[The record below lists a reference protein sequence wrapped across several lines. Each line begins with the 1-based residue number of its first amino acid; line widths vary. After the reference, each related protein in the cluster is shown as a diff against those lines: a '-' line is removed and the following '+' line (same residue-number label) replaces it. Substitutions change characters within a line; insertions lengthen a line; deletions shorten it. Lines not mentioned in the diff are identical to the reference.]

1 MRPPRTGELR
11 RRALPTRIAALR
23 RAPLASA
30 ALLIL
35 TALTAASASA
45 GAVTWAAVAGG
56 AERLFAASEAPDWV
70 QMHAGPVDSA
80 EIAAFAAS
88 RPEVRD
94 HQVATVLRL
103 ENAGLVLD
111 GRSDAARTGVMEI
124 LLVTQSERFD
134 ILLGSD
140 DVAPALGRG
149 EIAVPVFYMREYD
162 LEPGDTIS
170 VAVGGS
176 TRSFVIADRL
186 RDAQMNP
193 GIVNSKRFLLHDADW
208 AELAAVLPQQSI
220 VTFQTDGD
228 AVALADAYRAAG
240 LPADGPAVD
249 GALLR
254 LIGSITDGVVA
265 ACFLLV
271 ALVVFAVSALCLRLV
286 ILTTLE
292 NERSR
297 IVLLRML
304 GFSSAR
310 VVGEYLVRYAV
321 VAAVGVGLGMGA
333 AVPLTAVLTAGV
345 VADTGGAP
353 GTMAAAVAVGAG
365 ATVLVATICS
375 AALVLRRV
383 RRLSPV
389 AATQRS
395 GAPPATWLPASAL
408 VPVPLWLGIR
418 SRLTRPAGTVLLL
431 GIVVIAMVIAVVPL
445 RLAQTVASPDFVA
458 TMGIG
463 QSDVRVFVPATAPSG
478 TAAAVLDDLRD
489 APHVVRSAMST
500 SRRVA
505 VAAAGYEADLV
516 IETVDASVPSPMY
529 SSGHEPGRDD
539 EVALSL
545 LAAQTWGVGIGD
557 TVRLGGDEGPRSD
570 VEITGLYQ
578 DITNGGRSA
587 RTLRGAVPGPVAWQT
602 VTADVAPGSDVQ
614 RVVSDLEARHPTA
627 TVTSV
632 GRFVEQTL
640 GGTIET
646 LRASAIGA
654 ASFAAGVLILVVL
667 LLTRLESVRDRRGLR
682 ALRTI
687 GFTAGSV
694 RATVALRAIIVAA
707 FAAPLGVVAA
717 EALAPAALGA
727 ILSALGGGAVALPSD
742 ALPAAVTVAIAVVAV
757 AASSA
762 VSASIPSPVTTA
774 FRRKDAS

>member
-1 MRPPRTGELR
+1 MRSLRTGDPR
-11 RRALPTRIAALR
+11 HHVLPSHIAALR
-23 RAPLASA
+23 RAPLAST

-35 TALTAASASA
+35 TVLTAASASA
-45 GAVTWAAVAGG
+45 GAVTWASVAGG

-88 RPEVRD
+88 RPEIRD
-94 HQVATVLRL
+94 HQVATALRL
-103 ENAGLVLD
+103 DNAGLLLD
-111 GRSDAARTGVMEI
+111 GRSDAVRTGVMEI

-134 ILLGSD
+134 ILLGSG
-140 DVAPALGRG
+140 DVPPALERG

-162 LEPGDTIS
+162 LEPGDP
-170 VAVGGS
+170 VGVVLGGA

-208 AELAAVLPQQSI
+208 AELANSLPQQSI
-220 VTFQTDGD
+220 VTFRTDGD
-228 AVALADAYRAAG
+228 AVALADAYRGAG

-254 LIGSITDGVVA
+254 LIGSLTDGVVA
-265 ACFLLV
+265 ACLLLL

-297 IVLLRML
+297 IVLLRL
-304 GFSSAR
+304 VGFSSAR
-310 VVGEYLVRYAV
+310 VVSEYLVRYAV
-321 VAAVGVGLGMGA
+321 IAVLGVGLGLGA
-333 AVPLTAVLTAGV
+333 AAPLAAALTAGV

-353 GTMAAAVAVGAG
+353 DAMSAAAAIGAG
-365 ATVLVATICS
+365 ATVLIATICS
-375 AALVLRRV
+375 AALVLGRV
-383 RRLSPV
+383 RRMSPV
-389 AATQRS
+389 AATQRP
-395 GAPPATWLPASAL
+395 GAPPATWLPASAH
-408 VPVPLWLGIR
+408 VPTPLWLGVR
-418 SRLTRPAGTVLLL
+418 SRLARPAGTVLLL
-431 GIVVIAMVIAVVPL
+431 GMVVIAMVIAVVPL

-489 APHVVRSAMST
+489 DPDVVRSAMST

-516 IETVDASVPSPMY
+516 VETVDESVPSSTY
-529 SSGHEPGRDD
+529 SSGRAPARDD
-539 EVALSL
+539 EIALSL
-545 LAAQTWGVGIGD
+545 LAAQTWGVNVGD
-557 TVRLGGDEGPRSD
+557 TVRLADGEGTRSD
-570 VEITGLYQ
+570 AEITGVYQ

-587 RTLRGAVPGPVAWQT
+587 RTPSGAVPGSVAWQT
-602 VTADVAPGSDVQ
+602 VTADVAPARDVQ
-614 RVVSDLEARHPTA
+614 RVVSDLEARHPAA

-654 ASFAAGVLILVVL
+654 ASFAAAVLVLVVL

-682 ALRTI
+682 VLRTV
-687 GFTAGSV
+687 GFAAGSV
-694 RATVALRAIIVAA
+694 RATVALRAVVVAA
-707 FAAPLGVVAA
+707 LAAPLGVIAA

-727 ILSALGGGAVALPSD
+727 ILAALGGGAVALPSD
-742 ALPAAVTVAIAVVAV
+742 SLPAAVTVVVAVVAV

-762 VSASIPSPVTTA
+762 VSASIPPPVTTML
-774 FRRKDAS
+774 RRKDAL